1 MFVLVDPVDP
11 VLIVVPVQVE
21 KSEEGGIG
29 LVAGTESSPTLAA
42 TMFSL
47 FCGAWQ
53 YISSKPQF
61 NVAILGLDDAGKTVR
76 GDLVRNV
83 C

>member
-1 MFVLVDPVDP
+1 MFVLVDP

-21 KSEEGGIG
+21 KSEEGGIR
-29 LVAGTESSPTLAA
+29 LVAGTELTLAA